1 MTLAISHREG
11 NRSVLDCVLERKAPF
26 NPDAVTSEFAQT
38 LKSYRVST
46 VTGDRYAG
54 EWPRERFQAHGI
66 TYQPAEMNRSELY
79 LAFLPL
85 LNSARVDL
93 LDSPRMVAQ
102 FVGLERRTSR
112 AGRDTV
118 DHAPG
123 AHDDVANA
131 VAGALVTKPNE
142 SMNIS
147 EEILAMAADPRWRV
161 HKRAFSWRVRAA
173 DRQLFHI
180 SGGWPMTA
188 RKLSGVIPMINKER
202 DELRR
207 ALGRR
212 TAAESALESARAAT
226 DRARAFLE
234 EVVRLFEDH
243 EAASMRASSSLVEEM
258 KAAIASGG
266 SPSADANNREMAKND
281 AARTALDARRQAAE
295 QVVADLA
302 GESLAAEASLER
314 ANEAVASAVR
324 AVILAEAEKLAES
337 WEAVEAEARRH
348 RIRLGDEPISRLP
361 GFSRT
366 VGRAIYQNRND
377 DQFER
382 PESEIARSLWTNFA
396 SALQRGDPD
405 VQIDFSEAD
414 RSLEAMRNERA
425 ERRAADERFIAR
437 MRGEAA

>member
-1 MTLAISHREG
+1 
-11 NRSVLDCVLERKAPF
+11 
-26 NPDAVTSEFAQT
+26 
-38 LKSYRVST
+38 
-46 VTGDRYAG
+46 
-54 EWPRERFQAHGI
+54 
-66 TYQPAEMNRSELY
+66 
-79 LAFLPL
+79 
-85 LNSARVDL
+85 
-93 LDSPRMVAQ
+93 
-102 FVGLERRTSR
+102 
-112 AGRDTV
+112 
-118 DHAPG
+118 
-123 AHDDVANA
+123 
-131 VAGALVTKPNE
+131 
-142 SMNIS
+142 
-147 EEILAMAADPRWRV
+147 
-161 HKRAFSWRVRAA
+161 
-173 DRQLFHI
+173 
-180 SGGWPMTA
+180 MTA
-188 RKLSGVIPMINKER
+188 RKLSGVIPMNNKER

-212 TAAESALESARAAT
+212 TAAESALELARAAT

-281 AARTALDARRQAAE
+281 VARTALDARRQAAE